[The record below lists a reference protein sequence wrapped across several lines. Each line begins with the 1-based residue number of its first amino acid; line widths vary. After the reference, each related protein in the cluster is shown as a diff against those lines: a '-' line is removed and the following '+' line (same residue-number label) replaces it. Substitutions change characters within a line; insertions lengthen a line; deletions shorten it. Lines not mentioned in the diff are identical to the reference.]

1 MLDNTTAVPTAA
13 GATVART
20 PTQPHPVRPVHP
32 AGTGRARSA
41 ADTDRIRQ
49 LLLGR
54 HEELRGEYER
64 ALADHQLV
72 RSQHQ
77 LDAAGDDEADTG
89 AKTAEQAWELSL
101 LRSIAERR
109 GQVELA
115 LQRLDDGGYGMC
127 EGCGEPIPVER
138 LEVFPSATSCVACK
152 QVGERRAA

>member
-1 MLDNTTAVPTAA
+1 MLDNTIAAPTA
-13 GATVART
+13 TVGRPA
-20 PTQPHPVRPVHP
+20 QPHAVRPVS
-32 AGTGRARSA
+32 AVTAARTRSA

-54 HEELRGEYER
+54 QDELNAEYER

-115 LQRLDDGGYGMC
+115 LQRLNEGGYGMC
-127 EGCGEPIPVER
+127 EGCAEPIPVER

>member
-1 MLDNTTAVPTAA
+1 MLDNSTAA
-13 GATVART
+13 PNAATRGIA
-20 PTQPHPVRPVHP
+20 QPHPVRAVSP
-32 AGTGRARSA
+32 ATAARARSV
-41 ADTDRIRQ
+41 ADNDRIRQ

-54 HEELRGEYER
+54 HEELRAEYER
-64 ALADHQLV
+64 ALADHHFV

-115 LQRLDDGGYGMC
+115 LERLDEGGYGMC
-127 EGCGEPIPVER
+127 EGCAEPIPVER
-138 LEVFPSATSCVACK
+138 LEAFPSATSCVACK
-152 QVGERRAA
+152 RLGERRAAA